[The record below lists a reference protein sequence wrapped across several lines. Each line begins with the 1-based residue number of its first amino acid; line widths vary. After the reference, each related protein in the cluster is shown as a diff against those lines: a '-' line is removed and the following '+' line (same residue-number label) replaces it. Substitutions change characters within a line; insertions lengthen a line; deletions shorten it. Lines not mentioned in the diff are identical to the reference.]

1 MPSLMCAPGL
11 LCSIYCLPA
20 TTQELLAQQH
30 VGLGSHN
37 VIDPSL
43 SSQPVHL
50 VGQQPQKTK
59 QMKLHLEED

>member
-1 MPSLMCAPGL
+1 MCAPGL
-11 LCSIYCLPA
+11 LCSICCLPA

-43 SSQPVHL
+43 SSQPAHL
-50 VGQQPQKTK
+50 VR
-59 QMKLHLEED
+59 MAASED